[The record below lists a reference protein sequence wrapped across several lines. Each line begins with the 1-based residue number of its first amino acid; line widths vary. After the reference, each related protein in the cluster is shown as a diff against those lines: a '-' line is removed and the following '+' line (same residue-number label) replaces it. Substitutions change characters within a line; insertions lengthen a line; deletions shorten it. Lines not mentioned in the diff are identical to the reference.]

1 MSAERCDVAVIG
13 GGIAGLTTARE
24 LVAGGVDS
32 VLVLEAR
39 DRVGGRTLNQ
49 PIPGG
54 EIVEGGGEFVGPTQ
68 TAVVELAREL
78 GLETFPTYSEGDTV
92 YYLGGVRST
101 GADMGLSSALGE
113 GTPGSRLDEMAREI
127 PAGQPW
133 TAPKAAEWDAI
144 TVEDWLRENSVTDR
158 MLIDMATTATL
169 GATPAQISLLWF
181 LFYIRSA
188 GGLHDLLAT
197 RGGAQDSR
205 IVGGSQLISTR
216 MADALGERVRLSS
229 PVRRISGWDG
239 DSAIIEC
246 DGATIEAA
254 RLVIAMMPA
263 DVKRIEFRPAL
274 PEDRAALNERWGYS
288 EVGFKAQAVYET
300 AFWRDD
306 GLSGQVLSSEDPQI
320 TFDNSPPSGTP
331 GVILAFVDP
340 RTAPETESGRGDWL
354 VERLARYFGDK
365 AREPIAYVEC
375 DWAEDGWTAGCVSPC
390 EPGVLTSLG
399 AALTEPCGRIHW
411 AGTETSAVWN
421 GYMDGAVRSGSRAA
435 AEVIAAQRNQPATSA
450 ALG

>member
-1 MSAERCDVAVIG
+1 MSAERCEVAIIG
-13 GGIAGLTTARE
+13 AGLAGLTAARE

-54 EIVEGGGEFVGPTQ
+54 GIVEGGGEFVGPTQ
-68 TAVVELAREL
+68 TAVVELAHEL
-78 GLETFPTYSEGDTV
+78 GLETFPTYNEGETV

-101 GADMGLSSALGE
+101 GVGMGLGSALGA
-113 GTPGSRLDEMAREI
+113 GTPGGRLDEMAGEI

-133 TAPKAAEWDAI
+133 NAANAAEWDAI
-144 TVEDWLRENSVTDR
+144 TVEDWLRETGVTDR
-158 MLIDMATTATL
+158 MLIDLATAATL
-169 GATPAQISLLWF
+169 GATPAQISLFWF
-181 LFYIRSA
+181 LFYISSA
-188 GGLHDLLAT
+188 GGLRDLLAT

-216 MADALGERVRLSS
+216 MAAGLGARVRLSS

-239 DSAIIEC
+239 DSATIEC
-246 DGATIEAA
+246 DGATIDAE

-263 DVKRIEFRPAL
+263 DVKRVEFDPPL
-274 PEDRAALNERWGYS
+274 PESRSSLNERWGFS
-288 EVGFKAQAVYET
+288 EIGFKAQAVYKT

-306 GLSGQVLSSEDPQI
+306 GLSGQVLSTEDPQI
-320 TFDNSPPSGTP
+320 TFDNSPPGGTP

-340 RTAPETESGRGDWL
+340 RTAPDTEDGRRDWL
-354 VERLARYFGDK
+354 AERLACYFGEK

-390 EPGVLTSLG
+390 GPGVLTSLG
-399 AALTEPCGRIHW
+399 TALTVPCGRIHW

-421 GYMDGAVRSGSRAA
+421 GYMDGAVRSGRRAA
-435 AEVIAAQRNQPATSA
+435 AEVIAVRRHEPVASDI
-450 ALG
+450 LG